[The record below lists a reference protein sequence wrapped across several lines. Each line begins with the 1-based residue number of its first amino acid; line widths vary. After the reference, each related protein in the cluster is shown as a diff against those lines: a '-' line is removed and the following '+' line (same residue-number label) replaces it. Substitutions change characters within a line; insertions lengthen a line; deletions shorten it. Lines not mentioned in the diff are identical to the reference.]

1 MAAQSERGLKKSKKG
16 SKAGSVRGAKSTK
29 SHRGRED
36 GMKSV
41 KSSKSGKS
49 IGIVDLDAD
58 PDIDFDD
65 TGSQKTHKQS
75 QYKGKA

>member
-1 MAAQSERGLKKSKKG
+1 
-16 SKAGSVRGAKSTK
+16 
-29 SHRGRED
+29 
-36 GMKSV
+36 MKSV

-65 TGSQKTHKQS
+65 TGS
-75 QYKGKA
+75 